1 MKVPHGNTGR
11 STTQNSTLPAL
22 ARAAIRAID
31 HIVRFVKGVHEFTD
45 DELCLL
51 RIGKAKSDRHI
62 ILSDGTE
69 ILDGETIG
77 ELHSWNEHL
86 PLMPQDGSYFIWAK
100 RFYSGLLRSTL
111 LLAQYVVSQPEW
123 GHIRAWRGES
133 SFMPKGIHA
142 AQLFSRA
149 GFDVVQEDSA
159 LRIAQRFV
167 DFWDNLYW
175 WMLAWTFNP
184 ASLQRKK
191 LPNLE
196 RWQIWISSVRL
207 QEKYKSRPAQR
218 CRGSPS

>member
-22 ARAAIRAID
+22 TRAAIRCID
-31 HIVRFVKGVHEFTD
+31 HIVRFLKGVHEFTE

-51 RIGKAKSDRHI
+51 RIGKAKSDRNI
-62 ILSDGTE
+62 VLSDGTE
-69 ILDGETIG
+69 IRDGDTIG
-77 ELHSWNEHL
+77 ELHLWNEHV
-86 PLMPQDGSYFIWAK
+86 PPMPDDGTYLIWAK
-100 RFYSGLLRSTL
+100 RFYSRLLRSTR
-111 LLAQYVVSQPEW
+111 LLARYVVSQHEW

-149 GFDVVQEDSA
+149 GFDVIQEDSA
-159 LRIAQRFV
+159 LRLGQRFV

-184 ASLQRKK
+184 ASLERKK
-191 LPNLE
+191 LPKLE
-196 RWQIWISSVRL
+196 RWQIWISSARL
-207 QEKYKSRPAQR
+207 QEKYNSPPAQQR
-218 CRGSPS
+218 RGSPN